1 MEGDHLM
8 AWNKRSFSWINNAD
22 EEENEEVKVAETPQE
37 PLDFLSR
44 SWSLSATE
52 ISKAL
57 AQKNVQKQ
65 FIVDNNNPIL
75 VPETVIA
82 PPHMKAS
89 ITNVVNARKPR
100 TIGRWFHI
108 RETRNSTVKKKD
120 KARIENAHLH
130 SAISVAG
137 VAAALAAV
145 AATKNANESG
155 TKMSMSV
162 ASATE
167 LLASYCIEM
176 AESAGAAHDTV
187 ASVVKSSIDIAS
199 PSDLLTLTA
208 AAATALRGEAALK
221 ERASKDGNKVA
232 AISPYDKNMTEAR
245 VFDALQNESEGRHPP
260 CIGDLLQYT
269 CKGIFRWKH
278 VSIYINNKYEVII
291 KLKSKHVGGA
301 FSKKNK
307 CVVYG
312 ICDEATAWPFRKER
326 ENVEAHFGV
335 KTAKGLLEFKCKNK
349 IHKQRWVEGIQDLL
363 CRTIS
368 IYEAQQSLSFLNI
381 K

>member
-8 AWNKRSFSWINNAD
+8 GWNKNSSEGGES
-22 EEENEEVKVAETPQE
+22 EELKVTVPETPKE

-57 AQKNVQKQ
+57 AHKNISKQ
-65 FIVDNNNPIL
+65 FVVTNNNPPR
-75 VPETVIA
+75 VPEPVIA
-82 PPHMKAS
+82 PHMKAN
-89 ITNVVNARKPR
+89 IMNVVNAPKPR
-100 TIGRWFHI
+100 TIGRWFHK
-108 RETRNSTVKKKD
+108 REMSSTVKKKE
-120 KARIENAHLH
+120 KARIDNAHLH
-130 SAISVAG
+130 SATSVAG

-145 AATKNANESG
+145 AANKNAKESG
-155 TKMSMSV
+155 SKMSSSL

-167 LLASYCIEM
+167 LLASYCIEL
-176 AESAGAAHDTV
+176 AESAGADHDTV
-187 ASVVKSSIDIAS
+187 ASVVKSSIDIRS

-221 ERASKDGNKVA
+221 ARAPKEGKKTA
-232 AISPYDKNMTEAR
+232 AISPYDRNVPEAR
-245 VFDALQNESEGRHPP
+245 VIDDLGDESQGRDPP
-260 CIGDLLQYT
+260 CIGDLLQHT
-269 CKGIFRWKH
+269 CKGVFRWKH
-278 VSIYINNKYEVII
+278 VSIYINKKYEVTI

-312 ICDEATAWPFRKER
+312 ICDETTAWPFKKER
-326 ENVEAHFGV
+326 ENVETHFGV

-349 IHKQRWVEGIQDLL
+349 IHKQRWVDGIQNLL
-363 CRTIS
+363 CRTINTH
-368 IYEAQQSLSFLNI
+368 EAQQSLSFLNI